1 MEPLDK
7 TLLDELSERV
17 ENLDAQIEYKNTLVM
32 DAQVQAKDTAAG
44 TLESIAQQIKSVS
57 TEEMKHLRLH
67 NVRKVD
73 ANCLLYV

>member
-32 DAQVQAKDTAAG
+32 DAQVQAKDAAAG

-57 TEEMKHLRLH
+57 TEEMKHLLLH